1 MTNNDYKRIS
11 IEEFT
16 KAAEVYETDEAGVYK
31 MCKEDYPDVLSEL
44 EKEPFDNVL
53 DCGCGTAPIISL
65 LHEKYPQK
73 HYTGIDITPKMI
85 DVAKS
90 KNLEGVTFVVGDC
103 ENLPFEENT
112 FDAIICCES
121 FHHYPNV
128 QDFFNSVQRCLKP
141 GGRLILRDMTMGLAI
156 SRWFCNHIMIPIL
169 NMQNHGDVH
178 VYGKQ
183 EVDELCKNA
192 GLRMELFEKR
202 GFCRLHCVA
211 KKAV

>member
-1 MTNNDYKRIS
+1 MNNNDYKRIS

-31 MCKEDYPDVLSEL
+31 MCKKDYPDVLSEL
-44 EKEPFDNVL
+44 EKEPFETVL

-65 LHEKYPQK
+65 LHKKYPKK

-85 DVAKS
+85 EVAKA
-90 KNLEGVTFVVGDC
+90 KDLQGTEFVVGDC
-103 ENLPFEENT
+103 ENLPFEDNA

-141 GGRLILRDMTMGLAI
+141 GGRLILRDMTLGLAI
-156 SRWFCNHIMIPIL
+156 SRWFFNHVAIPIL
-169 NMQNHGDVH
+169 NLQKHGDVRI
-178 VYGKQ
+178 YGRK
-183 EVDELCKNA
+183 EVDDMCRNA
-192 GLRMELFEKR
+192 GLKMELFEKR